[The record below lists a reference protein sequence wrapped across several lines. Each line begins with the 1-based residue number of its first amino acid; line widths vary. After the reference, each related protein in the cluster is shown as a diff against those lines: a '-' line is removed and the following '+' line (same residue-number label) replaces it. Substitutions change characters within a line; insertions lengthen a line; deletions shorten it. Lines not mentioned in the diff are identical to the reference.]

1 MGPRGGPNNVD
12 SYLLSASATTTTT
25 KSYDDDCIVVIN
37 IYNARKNTNSAT
49 DFLN

>member
-12 SYLLSASATTTTT
+12 SYLLSAT
-25 KSYDDDCIVVIN
+25 KNYDDDCIVVIN

-49 DFLN
+49 DFFN